1 MLCKHTETGDNT
13 HLKLI
18 CEAHLTGKQIKDWLV
33 PDLIWCT
40 GLSQSGKY
48 FGMFYRTGEMPI
60 TFLTSLTMG
69 TGELN
74 RRLKEQR

>member
-33 PDLIWCT
+33 PDLI
-40 GLSQSGKY
+40 
-48 FGMFYRTGEMPI
+48 
-60 TFLTSLTMG
+60 
-69 TGELN
+69 
-74 RRLKEQR
+74 